1 MRHRRSLSDELLA
14 RVFTDRRPARN
25 ALRASA
31 MLRAGK
37 AQLVTALVRELGVER
52 YSVYQ
57 ILRLAIERSEKLGL
71 YVRGN
76 RRDALRNAHWLL
88 ARLLRLYSQAESPQL
103 TL

>member
-1 MRHRRSLSDELLA
+1 M
-14 RVFTDRRPARN
+14 FTERRPPRQ

-31 MLRAGK
+31 MLRAEK
-37 AQLVTALVRELGVER
+37 SRLVATLVRDLGVER

-57 ILRLAIERSEKLGL
+57 ILRMAIERSEKLGL

-76 RRDALRNAHWLL
+76 RRDALRNARWLL
-88 ARLLRLYSQAESPQL
+88 ARLLRLYRQAESPQL